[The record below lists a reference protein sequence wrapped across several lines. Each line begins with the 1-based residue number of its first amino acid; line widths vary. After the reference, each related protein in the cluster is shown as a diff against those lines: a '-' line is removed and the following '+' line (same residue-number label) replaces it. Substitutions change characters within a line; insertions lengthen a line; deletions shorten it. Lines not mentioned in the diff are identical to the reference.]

1 MADMQRREEEGK
13 ERKGEDKGKQGE
25 RNKGRGGGKD
35 GNIIVWLPGSI
46 KNPVESVIINSCC
59 CC

>member
-25 RNKGRGGGKD
+25 RNKGRGGGK
-35 GNIIVWLPGSI
+35 GRIQNAR
-46 KNPVESVIINSCC
+46 VIT
-59 CC
+59 